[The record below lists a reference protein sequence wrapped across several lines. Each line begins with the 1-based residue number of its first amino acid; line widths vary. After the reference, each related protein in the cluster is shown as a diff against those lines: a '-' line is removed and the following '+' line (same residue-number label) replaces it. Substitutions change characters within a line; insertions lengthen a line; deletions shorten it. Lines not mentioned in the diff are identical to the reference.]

1 MLLLLR
7 SKLPELWFQQ
17 EFKTSRYSQLPLILG
32 WTFVRIKKK
41 KKKKAKWSCENQLF
55 SKLYRHFLVTHDMG
69 ITFKLF
75 SFLIPAGNRKRMGY
89 SFKQKQKDQKTNQ
102 IVPEFRGLRWVLG
115 GSDLETPPQ
124 SVSFQKFLL
133 RGGGVKG
140 YTKLHSTA
148 IFRASWKNLSGSVR

>member
-32 WTFVRIKKK
+32 WTFVRIKR

-115 GSDLETPPQ
+115 GSDLVNPPL
-124 SVSFQKFLL
+124 VCVIPEIPFE
-133 RGGGVKG
+133 GWGVKG
-140 YTKLHSTA
+140 YTKLRSTA
-148 IFRASWKNLSGSVR
+148 IFRASWENLSGSVR